1 MKLMTPPPKP
11 SLPTKL
17 SSDEYAIIKL
27 KRFDNLE
34 VAIMADK
41 INGGIAV
48 SYEDQ
53 HLSAEDQEKVKQ
65 EIQAIISNQM
75 ENM

>member
-1 MKLMTPPPKP
+1 MTPVQPKP
-11 SLPTKL
+11 SLPSNI

-27 KRFDNLE
+27 KKFNNLE

-53 HLSAEDQEKVKQ
+53 HLSAAEQEAVKR
-65 EIQAIISNQM
+65 ELNAIISNEM

>member
-1 MKLMTPPPKP
+1 
-11 SLPTKL
+11 
-17 SSDEYAIIKL
+17 
-27 KRFDNLE
+27 
-34 VAIMADK
+34 MADK

-53 HLSAEDQEKVKQ
+53 HLSAAEQEAVKR
-65 EIQAIISNQM
+65 ELNAIISNEM